1 MYENEPLIAVTTVVP
16 MNHGFNLPEEST
28 NNLVWAVSDVDRF
41 RPAIDVWKLPSLGAG
56 RPVPIIAT
64 LSVLYPAF
72 KSISYNSTVTIL
84 PSFFHRANVD
94 AAFAT

>member
-16 MNHGFNLPEEST
+16 MYHGFNLPEEST
-28 NNLVWAVSDVDRF
+28 NNLVWAISDADTF

-72 KSISYNSTVTIL
+72 ISTSYSSTVTMR
-84 PSFFHRANVD
+84 PYFFHLANVD
-94 AAFAT
+94 ALLDT